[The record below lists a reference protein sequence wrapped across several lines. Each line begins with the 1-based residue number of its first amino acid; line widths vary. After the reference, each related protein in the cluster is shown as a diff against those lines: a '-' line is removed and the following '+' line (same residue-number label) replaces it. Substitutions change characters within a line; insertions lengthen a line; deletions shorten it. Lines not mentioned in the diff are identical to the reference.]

1 MCNRLVGITG
11 SRFNLTLYV
20 YDDSSDEDIPGY
32 NFAMTKASN
41 SKVHTLS
48 LSKASASK
56 ASKTSKVSTSSTSK
70 SKAST
75 SS

>member
-1 MCNRLVGITG
+1 EVIVIDSNKGPYKSL
-11 SRFNLTLYV
+11 LKW